1 VKIRLEQ
8 VHFMPKLLEPGI
20 LYVSEEFET
29 AAHLCPCG
37 CGEKIRTPLGPTEWS
52 LTEGRNGPSLS
63 PSIGN
68 WHLPCRTHYWIRD
81 GRVVWAKNWTEDQ
94 VRAGRLREAQRR
106 AEYFCSVDRARP
118 RWVVARVIEWVRRM
132 TTLR

>member
-1 VKIRLEQ
+1 MRISLER

-37 CGEKIRTPLGPTEWS
+37 CGEKIRTPLGPTEWKF
-52 LTEGRNGPSLS
+52 TQGRNGPSLS
-63 PSIGN
+63 PSVGN

-81 GRVVWAKNWTEDQ
+81 GRVVWARNWTEEQ
-94 VRAGRLREAQRR
+94 VRTGRLREAQRR
-106 AEYFCSVDRARP
+106 AEYFYSVDRARA
-118 RWVVARVIEWVRRM
+118 RGMVARVIEWVRRII
-132 TTLR
+132 TLK